1 VPDMIEVFLNKM
13 QVHAKKSN
21 SQTVQRDV
29 ENISMGSMRH
39 FSSWHTG
46 I

>member
-1 VPDMIEVFLNKM
+1 VPDVIEVFLNKM
-13 QVHAKKSN
+13 QVENPTLK
-21 SQTVQRDV
+21 QCI
-29 ENISMGSMRH
+29 EMLNISMGSIQH